1 MNLAEQIALKKNE
14 FNKHMEQRDIIQE
27 MDDHLK
33 NLHESEDD
41 RSFYQMQFDQKDIQK
56 IITLMLKYYSRQ
68 EGQTYQTK
76 KCFYFYIWKYF
87 QNQDI
92 FEKNW
97 ESERKYLEKQRR
109 YPYKN
114 MKKQRKFIEEQ
125 IFDLE
130 RKTFFQYRQKTI
142 LIQLFKNAARKERL
156 IKTIAFHRFIRNAA
170 LINYASTSKYNTN
183 QNTFKQAV
191 TQIQQNH
198 IVYQKENKQKSRSKS
213 PISNNNSKVSLTS
226 KSQNSRNKAVFR
238 ILIYLQ
244 KVDDRLKNKVQIYF
258 YKWIKIIM
266 HIRQLEQ
273 IEEINSINVILNQQV
288 FKESVLRTQIQL
300 IKSEIDSKTYLAQE
314 LLNQLLK

>member
-1 MNLAEQIALKKNE
+1 MNIAEQIVQKKNE
-14 FNKHMEQRDIIQE
+14 FNRQMEQRDIIQE

-33 NLHESEDD
+33 NLHESDDD
-41 RSFYQMQFDQKDIQK
+41 RSFYQMQYDQKDIQK
-56 IITLMLKYYSRQ
+56 LITLMLKYYSRQ
-68 EGQTYQTK
+68 EDQTYQTK
-76 KCFYFYIWKYF
+76 KCFYFYIWRYF

-97 ESERKYLEKQRR
+97 EIERKDLEKQKR
-109 YPYKN
+109 YPYRN
-114 MKKQRKFIEEQ
+114 MKKQRKMIEEQ

-130 RKTFFQYRQKTI
+130 RKAFFQNRQKQI
-142 LIQLFKNAARKERL
+142 LVQLFKNAARKERL
-156 IKTIAFHRFIRNAA
+156 IKTIAFHRFIRNTA
-170 LINYASTSKYNTN
+170 LMNNASNSKYNTN
-183 QNTFKQAV
+183 QNTFKSTV
-191 TQIQQNH
+191 TQIQQNNV
-198 IVYQKENKQKSRSKS
+198 VYQKENKQKSRSKS
-213 PISNNNSKVSLTS
+213 PISTNNSKVSLST
-226 KSQNSRNKAVFR
+226 KSQNSRNRAVFR

-244 KVDDRLKNKVQIYF
+244 KVDDRLKNKVSIFF

-266 HIRQLEQ
+266 YVRQLEQ

>member
-1 MNLAEQIALKKNE
+1 MNIAEQIALKKYE
-14 FNKHMEQRDIIQE
+14 FNKQMEQRDIIQE

-33 NLHESEDD
+33 NLHESDDD
-41 RSFYQMQFDQKDIQK
+41 RSFYQMQYDQKDIQK
-56 IITLMLKYYSRQ
+56 LITIMLKYYSRQ

-97 ESERKYLEKQRR
+97 EIERKDLEKQKR
-109 YPYKN
+109 YPYRN
-114 MKKQRKFIEEQ
+114 MKKQRKYIEEQ

-130 RKTFFQYRQKTI
+130 RKNFFQYRQKQI

-156 IKTIAFHRFIRNAA
+156 IKTIAFHRFIRNAS
-170 LINYASTSKYNTN
+170 LMNYSSTSKYNTN
-183 QNTFKQAV
+183 QNTFKSTV
-191 TQIQQNH
+191 TQQNN
-198 IVYQKENKQKSRSKS
+198 VFYQKENKQKSRSKS
-213 PISNNNSKVSLTS
+213 PISNNNSKVSLST
-226 KSQNSRNKAVFR
+226 KSLNSRNRAVFKM
-238 ILIYLQ
+238 LIYLQ
-244 KVDDRLKNKVQIYF
+244 KVDDKLKNKVSLYF

-266 HIRQLEQ
+266 QVRQLEQ
-273 IEEINSINVILNQQV
+273 IEEINSINLILNQQV